1 MPVSRSHQ
9 RLAIKI
15 FGLFSLV
22 RGYNIVVL
30 ILAQYLTSR
39 YILAPSS
46 TFYEILFNLKLFY
59 LVLATAFSTAAG
71 YIINNFYDAEKDKI
85 NRPKKFLL
93 EHLLSQ
99 KSQLVLYF
107 LLNGATLI
115 TAGAASFKAILF
127 FTVYIFGIWI
137 YSSSLKRLF
146 WISNLFATLLAI
158 IPFFAVTIYF
168 KNFESVVIYHA
179 SFLFL
184 LILIRDIVK
193 DLQNY
198 KGDWVQ
204 SYQTLP
210 IVFGNLKTKTI
221 VSALIFL
228 NSIPIYLL
236 IQSHLG
242 LMTYYFYFSI
252 PYMLFVLVL
261 LWKGS
266 TQKMYLWIQS
276 FNFFRSHRHLFHVQI
291 INSQRAI

>member
-46 TFYEILFNLKLFY
+46 SFYEILFDLKLFY

-99 KSQLVLYF
+99 QSQLVLYF

-266 TQKMYLWIQS
+266 TQKMYLWIHNLLKVLI
-276 FNFFRSHRHLFHVQI
+276 FLGVIGIYFMYK
-291 INSQRAI
+291 

>member
-30 ILAQYLTSR
+30 TLAQYLTSR

-46 TFYEILFNLKLFY
+46 SFYEILFDLKLFY

-99 KSQLVLYF
+99 QSQLVLYF

-115 TAGAASFKAILF
+115 AAGAASFKAILF

-168 KNFESVVIYHA
+168 KNFEAVVIYHA

-198 KGDWVQ
+198 KGDWVR

-210 IVFGNLKTKTI
+210 IVFGNLKTKII

-228 NSIPIYLL
+228 NSVPIFLL

-252 PYMLFVLVL
+252 PYLLFVLVL
-261 LWKGS
+261 LWIGS
-266 TQKMYLWIQS
+266 TQKMYLWIHNLLKILILLGVIGIY
-276 FNFFRSHRHLFHVQI
+276 FMYK
-291 INSQRAI
+291 

>member
-46 TFYEILFNLKLFY
+46 SFYEILFDLKLFY

-99 KSQLVLYF
+99 QSQLVLYF

-115 TAGAASFKAILF
+115 AAGAASFKAILF

-168 KNFESVVIYHA
+168 KNFEAVVIYHA

-198 KGDWVQ
+198 KGDWVR

-228 NSIPIYLL
+228 NSVPIFLL

-252 PYMLFVLVL
+252 PYLLFVLVL
-261 LWKGS
+261 LWIGS
-266 TQKMYLWIQS
+266 TQKMYLWIHNLLKILILLGVIGIY
-276 FNFFRSHRHLFHVQI
+276 FMYK
-291 INSQRAI
+291 

>member
-1 MPVSRSHQ
+1 MPVSTSHQ

-46 TFYEILFNLKLFY
+46 SFYEILFDLKLFY

-99 KSQLVLYF
+99 QSQLVLYF

-115 TAGAASFKAILF
+115 AAGAASFKAILF

-168 KNFESVVIYHA
+168 KNFEAVVIYHA

-198 KGDWVQ
+198 KGDWVR

-210 IVFGNLKTKTI
+210 IVFGNLKTKII
-221 VSALIFL
+221 VSAFIFL
-228 NSIPIYLL
+228 NSVPIFLL

-252 PYMLFVLVL
+252 PYLLFVLVL
-261 LWKGS
+261 LWIGS
-266 TQKMYLWIQS
+266 TQKMYLWIHNLLKILILLGVIGIY
-276 FNFFRSHRHLFHVQI
+276 FMYK
-291 INSQRAI
+291 

>member
-9 RLAIKI
+9 RLVIKI

-46 TFYEILFNLKLFY
+46 SFYEILFDLKLFY

-99 KSQLVLYF
+99 QSQLVLYF

-115 TAGAASFKAILF
+115 AAGAASFKAILF

-168 KNFESVVIYHA
+168 KNFEAVVIYHA

-198 KGDWVQ
+198 KGDWVR

-210 IVFGNLKTKTI
+210 IVFGNLKTKII

-228 NSIPIYLL
+228 NSVPIFLL

-252 PYMLFVLVL
+252 PYLLFVLVL
-261 LWKGS
+261 IWIGS
-266 TQKMYLWIQS
+266 TQKMYLWIHNLLKILILLGVIGIY
-276 FNFFRSHRHLFHVQI
+276 FMYK
-291 INSQRAI
+291 

>member
-1 MPVSRSHQ
+1 MPVSTSHQ

-46 TFYEILFNLKLFY
+46 SFYEILFDLKLFY

-99 KSQLVLYF
+99 QSQLVLYF

-115 TAGAASFKAILF
+115 AAGAASFKAILF

-168 KNFESVVIYHA
+168 KNFEAVVIYHA

-198 KGDWVQ
+198 KGDWVR

-210 IVFGNLKTKTI
+210 IVFGNLKTKII

-228 NSIPIYLL
+228 NSVPIFLL

-252 PYMLFVLVL
+252 PYLLFVLVL
-261 LWKGS
+261 LWIGS
-266 TQKMYLWIQS
+266 TQKMYLWIHNLLKILILLGVIGIY
-276 FNFFRSHRHLFHVQI
+276 FMYK
-291 INSQRAI
+291 

>member
-46 TFYEILFNLKLFY
+46 SFYEILFDLKLFY

-99 KSQLVLYF
+99 QSQLVLYF

-168 KNFESVVIYHA
+168 KNFEAVVIYHA

-198 KGDWVQ
+198 KGDWVR

-210 IVFGNLKTKTI
+210 IVFGNLKTKII

-228 NSIPIYLL
+228 NSVPIFLL

-252 PYMLFVLVL
+252 PYLLFVLVL
-261 LWKGS
+261 LWIGS
-266 TQKMYLWIQS
+266 TQKMYLWIHNLLKILILLGVIGIY
-276 FNFFRSHRHLFHVQI
+276 FMYK
-291 INSQRAI
+291 

>member
-46 TFYEILFNLKLFY
+46 SFYEILFDLKLFY

-99 KSQLVLYF
+99 QSQLVLYF

-115 TAGAASFKAILF
+115 AAGAASFKAILF

-179 SFLFL
+179 SVLFL

-266 TQKMYLWIQS
+266 TQKMYLWIHNLLKVLI
-276 FNFFRSHRHLFHVQI
+276 FLGVIGIYFMYK
-291 INSQRAI
+291 

>member
-1 MPVSRSHQ
+1 M
-9 RLAIKI
+9 K
-15 FGLFSLV
+15 FFSTL
-22 RGYNIVVL
+22 NFFIW
-30 ILAQYLTSR
+30 S
-39 YILAPSS
+39 
-46 TFYEILFNLKLFY
+46 
-59 LVLATAFSTAAG
+59 LATAFSTAAG

-99 KSQLVLYF
+99 QSQLVLYF

-115 TAGAASFKAILF
+115 AAGAASFKAILF

-168 KNFESVVIYHA
+168 KNFEAVVIYHA

-198 KGDWVQ
+198 KGDWVR

-210 IVFGNLKTKTI
+210 IVFGNLKTKII

-228 NSIPIYLL
+228 NSVPIFLL

-252 PYMLFVLVL
+252 PYLLFVLVL
-261 LWKGS
+261 LWIGS
-266 TQKMYLWIQS
+266 TQKMYLWIHNLLKILILLGVIGIY
-276 FNFFRSHRHLFHVQI
+276 FMYK
-291 INSQRAI
+291 

>member
-99 KSQLVLYF
+99 QSQLVLYF

-146 WISNLFATLLAI
+146 WISNLFATLLEI

-252 PYMLFVLVL
+252 PYLLFVLVL
-261 LWKGS
+261 LWIGS
-266 TQKMYLWIQS
+266 TQTMYLWTHNLLKILILLGVIGIY
-276 FNFFRSHRHLFHVQI
+276 FMYK
-291 INSQRAI
+291 

>member
-46 TFYEILFNLKLFY
+46 SFYEILFDLKLFY

-93 EHLLSQ
+93 EHLFSQ
-99 KSQLVLYF
+99 QSQLVLYF

-168 KNFESVVIYHA
+168 KNFEAVVIYHA

-198 KGDWVQ
+198 KGDWVR

-210 IVFGNLKTKTI
+210 IVFGNLKTKII

-228 NSIPIYLL
+228 NSVPIFLL

-252 PYMLFVLVL
+252 PYLLFVLVL
-261 LWKGS
+261 LWIGS
-266 TQKMYLWIQS
+266 TQKMYLWIHNLLKILILLGVIGIY
-276 FNFFRSHRHLFHVQI
+276 FMYK
-291 INSQRAI
+291 

>member
-9 RLAIKI
+9 RLVIKI

-46 TFYEILFNLKLFY
+46 SFYEILFDLKLFY

-99 KSQLVLYF
+99 QSQLVLYF

-115 TAGAASFKAILF
+115 AAGAASFKAILF

-168 KNFESVVIYHA
+168 KNFEAVVIYHA

-198 KGDWVQ
+198 KGDWVR

-210 IVFGNLKTKTI
+210 IVFGNLKTKII

-228 NSIPIYLL
+228 NSVPIFLL

-252 PYMLFVLVL
+252 PYLLFVLVL
-261 LWKGS
+261 LWIGS
-266 TQKMYLWIQS
+266 TQKMYLWIHNLLKILILLGVIGIY
-276 FNFFRSHRHLFHVQI
+276 FMYK
-291 INSQRAI
+291 

>member
-1 MPVSRSHQ
+1 MPASRSHQ
-9 RLAIKI
+9 RLVIKI

-46 TFYEILFNLKLFY
+46 SFYEILFDLKLFY

-99 KSQLVLYF
+99 QSQLVLYF

-115 TAGAASFKAILF
+115 AAGAASFKAILF

-168 KNFESVVIYHA
+168 KNFEAVVIYHA

-198 KGDWVQ
+198 KGDWVR

-210 IVFGNLKTKTI
+210 IVFGNLKTKII

-228 NSIPIYLL
+228 NSVPIFLL

-252 PYMLFVLVL
+252 PYLLFVLVL
-261 LWKGS
+261 LWIGS
-266 TQKMYLWIQS
+266 TQKMYLWIHNLLKILILLGVIGIY
-276 FNFFRSHRHLFHVQI
+276 FMYK
-291 INSQRAI
+291 

>member
-39 YILAPSS
+39 YILSPSS
-46 TFYEILFNLKLFY
+46 SFYEILFDLKLFY

-93 EHLLSQ
+93 EHLFSQ
-99 KSQLVLYF
+99 QSQLVLYF

-168 KNFESVVIYHA
+168 KNFEAVVIYHA

-198 KGDWVQ
+198 KGDWVR
-204 SYQTLP
+204 SYHTLP
-210 IVFGNLKTKTI
+210 IVFGNLKTKII

-228 NSIPIYLL
+228 NSVPIFLL

-252 PYMLFVLVL
+252 PYLLFVLVL
-261 LWKGS
+261 LWIGS
-266 TQKMYLWIQS
+266 TQKMYLWIHNLLKILILLGVIGIY
-276 FNFFRSHRHLFHVQI
+276 FMYK
-291 INSQRAI
+291 

>member
-46 TFYEILFNLKLFY
+46 SFYEILFDLKLFY

-99 KSQLVLYF
+99 QSQLVLYF
-107 LLNGATLI
+107 LLNGATI
-115 TAGAASFKAILF
+115 IAAGAASFKAILF

-168 KNFESVVIYHA
+168 KNFEAVVIYHA

-198 KGDWVQ
+198 KGDWVR

-210 IVFGNLKTKTI
+210 IVFGNLKTKII

-228 NSIPIYLL
+228 NSVPIFLL

-252 PYMLFVLVL
+252 PYLLFVLVL
-261 LWKGS
+261 LWIGS
-266 TQKMYLWIQS
+266 TQKMYLWIHNLLKILILLGVIGIY
-276 FNFFRSHRHLFHVQI
+276 FMYK
-291 INSQRAI
+291 

>member
-46 TFYEILFNLKLFY
+46 SFYEILFDLKLFY

-99 KSQLVLYF
+99 QSQLVLYF

-115 TAGAASFKAILF
+115 AAGAASFNAILF

-168 KNFESVVIYHA
+168 KNFEAVVIYHA

-198 KGDWVQ
+198 KGDWVH

-210 IVFGNLKTKTI
+210 IVFGNLKTKII

-228 NSIPIYLL
+228 NSVPIFLL

-252 PYMLFVLVL
+252 PYLLFVLVL
-261 LWKGS
+261 LWMGS
-266 TQKMYLWIQS
+266 TQKMYLWIHNLLKILILLGVIGIY
-276 FNFFRSHRHLFHVQI
+276 FMYK
-291 INSQRAI
+291 

>member
-85 NRPKKFLL
+85 NRPNKFLL

-266 TQKMYLWIQS
+266 TQKMYLWIHNLLKVLI
-276 FNFFRSHRHLFHVQI
+276 FLGVIGIYFMYK
-291 INSQRAI
+291 

>member
-46 TFYEILFNLKLFY
+46 SFYEILFDLKLFY

-99 KSQLVLYF
+99 QSQLVLYF

-115 TAGAASFKAILF
+115 AAGAASFKAILF

-168 KNFESVVIYHA
+168 KNFEAVVIYHA

-198 KGDWVQ
+198 KGDWVR

-210 IVFGNLKTKTI
+210 IVFGNLKTKII

-228 NSIPIYLL
+228 NSVPIFLL

-242 LMTYYFYFSI
+242 LMAYYFYFSI
-252 PYMLFVLVL
+252 PYLLFVLVL
-261 LWKGS
+261 LWIGS
-266 TQKMYLWIQS
+266 TQKMYLWIHNLLKILILLGVIGIY
-276 FNFFRSHRHLFHVQI
+276 FMYK
-291 INSQRAI
+291 

>member
-46 TFYEILFNLKLFY
+46 SFYEILFDLKLFY

-99 KSQLVLYF
+99 QSQLVLYF

-115 TAGAASFKAILF
+115 AAGAASFKAILF

-168 KNFESVVIYHA
+168 KNFEAVVIYHA

-198 KGDWVQ
+198 KGDWVR

-210 IVFGNLKTKTI
+210 IVFGNLKTKII

-228 NSIPIYLL
+228 NSVPIFLL
-236 IQSHLG
+236 IHSHLG

-252 PYMLFVLVL
+252 PYLLFVLVL
-261 LWKGS
+261 LWIGS
-266 TQKMYLWIQS
+266 TQKMYLWIHNLLKILILLGVIGIY
-276 FNFFRSHRHLFHVQI
+276 FMYK
-291 INSQRAI
+291 

>member
-266 TQKMYLWIQS
+266 TQKMYLWIHNLLKVLI
-276 FNFFRSHRHLFHVQI
+276 FLGVIGIYFMYK
-291 INSQRAI
+291 

>member
-1 MPVSRSHQ
+1 MPVSTSHQ

-46 TFYEILFNLKLFY
+46 SFYEILFDLKLFY

-99 KSQLVLYF
+99 QSQLVLYF

-115 TAGAASFKAILF
+115 AAGAASFKAILF

-168 KNFESVVIYHA
+168 KNFEAVVIYHA

-198 KGDWVQ
+198 KGDWVH

-210 IVFGNLKTKTI
+210 IVFGNLKTKII

-228 NSIPIYLL
+228 NSVPIFLL

-252 PYMLFVLVL
+252 PYLLFVLVL
-261 LWKGS
+261 LWIGS
-266 TQKMYLWIQS
+266 TQKMYLWIHNLLKILILLGVIGIY
-276 FNFFRSHRHLFHVQI
+276 FMYK
-291 INSQRAI
+291 

>member
-99 KSQLVLYF
+99 QSQLVLYF

-115 TAGAASFKAILF
+115 IAGAASFKAILF

-242 LMTYYFYFSI
+242 LMTYYFYFST

-266 TQKMYLWIQS
+266 TQKMYLWIHNLLKVLI
-276 FNFFRSHRHLFHVQI
+276 FLGVIGIYFMYK
-291 INSQRAI
+291 

>member
-46 TFYEILFNLKLFY
+46 SFYEILFDLKLFY

-99 KSQLVLYF
+99 QSQLVLYF

-115 TAGAASFKAILF
+115 AAGAASFKAILF

-168 KNFESVVIYHA
+168 KNFEAVVIYHA

-184 LILIRDIVK
+184 LILIRDILK

-198 KGDWVQ
+198 KGDWVR

-210 IVFGNLKTKTI
+210 IVFGNLKTKII

-228 NSIPIYLL
+228 NSVPIFLL

-252 PYMLFVLVL
+252 PYLLFVLVL
-261 LWKGS
+261 LWIGS
-266 TQKMYLWIQS
+266 TQKMYLWIHNLLKILILLGVIGIY
-276 FNFFRSHRHLFHVQI
+276 FMYK
-291 INSQRAI
+291 

>member
-99 KSQLVLYF
+99 QSQLVLYF

-115 TAGAASFKAILF
+115 AAGAASFKAILF

-168 KNFESVVIYHA
+168 KNFEAVVIYHA

-198 KGDWVQ
+198 KGDWVR

-210 IVFGNLKTKTI
+210 IVFGNLKTKII

-228 NSIPIYLL
+228 NSVPIFLL

-252 PYMLFVLVL
+252 PYLLFVLVL
-261 LWKGS
+261 LWIGS
-266 TQKMYLWIQS
+266 TQKMYLWIHNLLKILILLGVIGIY
-276 FNFFRSHRHLFHVQI
+276 FMYK
-291 INSQRAI
+291 

>member
-1 MPVSRSHQ
+1 MPVSKSHQ
-9 RLAIKI
+9 RLVIKI

-46 TFYEILFNLKLFY
+46 SFYEILFDLKLFY

-99 KSQLVLYF
+99 QSQLVLYF

-115 TAGAASFKAILF
+115 AAGAASFKAILF

-168 KNFESVVIYHA
+168 KNFEAVVIYHA

-198 KGDWVQ
+198 KGDWLR

-210 IVFGNLKTKTI
+210 IVFGNLKTKII

-228 NSIPIYLL
+228 NSVPIFLL

-252 PYMLFVLVL
+252 PYLLFVLVL
-261 LWKGS
+261 LWIGS
-266 TQKMYLWIQS
+266 TQKMYLWIHNLLKILILLGVIGIY
-276 FNFFRSHRHLFHVQI
+276 FMYK
-291 INSQRAI
+291 

>member
-9 RLAIKI
+9 RLVIKI

-46 TFYEILFNLKLFY
+46 SFYEILFDLKLFY

-99 KSQLVLYF
+99 QSQLVLYF

-115 TAGAASFKAILF
+115 AAGAASFKAILF

-168 KNFESVVIYHA
+168 KNFEAVVIYHA

-198 KGDWVQ
+198 KGDWVR

-210 IVFGNLKTKTI
+210 IVFVNLKTKTI

-228 NSIPIYLL
+228 NSVPIFLL

-252 PYMLFVLVL
+252 PYLLFVLVL
-261 LWKGS
+261 LWIGS
-266 TQKMYLWIQS
+266 TQKMYLWIHNLLKILILLGVIGIY
-276 FNFFRSHRHLFHVQI
+276 FMYK
-291 INSQRAI
+291 

>member
-46 TFYEILFNLKLFY
+46 SFYEILFDLKLFY

-99 KSQLVLYF
+99 QSQLVLYF

-115 TAGAASFKAILF
+115 AAGAASFKAILF

-168 KNFESVVIYHA
+168 KNFEAVVIYHA

-198 KGDWVQ
+198 KGDWVR

-210 IVFGNLKTKTI
+210 IVFGNLKTKII

-228 NSIPIYLL
+228 NSVPIFLL

-252 PYMLFVLVL
+252 PYLLFVLVL
-261 LWKGS
+261 LWIGS
-266 TQKMYLWIQS
+266 TQKMYLWIHNLLKILILLGVIGIY
-276 FNFFRSHRHLFHVQI
+276 FMYK
-291 INSQRAI
+291 

>member
-46 TFYEILFNLKLFY
+46 SFYEILFDLKLFY

-99 KSQLVLYF
+99 QSQLVLYF

-115 TAGAASFKAILF
+115 AAGAASFKAILF

-266 TQKMYLWIQS
+266 TQKMYLWIHNLLKVLI
-276 FNFFRSHRHLFHVQI
+276 FLGVIGIYFMYK
-291 INSQRAI
+291 

>member
-9 RLAIKI
+9 RLVIKI

-46 TFYEILFNLKLFY
+46 SFYEILFDLKLFY

-99 KSQLVLYF
+99 QSQLVLYF

-115 TAGAASFKAILF
+115 AAGAASFNAILF

-168 KNFESVVIYHA
+168 KNFEAVVIYHA

-198 KGDWVQ
+198 KGDWVH

-210 IVFGNLKTKTI
+210 IVFGNLKTKII

-228 NSIPIYLL
+228 NSVPIFLL

-252 PYMLFVLVL
+252 PYLLFVLVL
-261 LWKGS
+261 LWMGS
-266 TQKMYLWIQS
+266 TQKMYLWIHNLLKILILLGVIGIY
-276 FNFFRSHRHLFHVQI
+276 FMYK
-291 INSQRAI
+291 

>member
-99 KSQLVLYF
+99 KSQLILYF

-266 TQKMYLWIQS
+266 TQKMYLWIHNLLKVLI
-276 FNFFRSHRHLFHVQI
+276 FLGVIGIYFMYK
-291 INSQRAI
+291 

>member
-99 KSQLVLYF
+99 QSQLVLYF

-168 KNFESVVIYHA
+168 KNFEAVVIYHA

-198 KGDWVQ
+198 KGDWVR

-210 IVFGNLKTKTI
+210 IVFGNLKTKII

-228 NSIPIYLL
+228 NSVPIFLL

-252 PYMLFVLVL
+252 PYLLFVLVL
-261 LWKGS
+261 LWIGS
-266 TQKMYLWIQS
+266 TQKMYLWIHNLLKILILLGVIGIY
-276 FNFFRSHRHLFHVQI
+276 FMYK
-291 INSQRAI
+291 

>member
-46 TFYEILFNLKLFY
+46 SFYEILFDLKLFY

-99 KSQLVLYF
+99 QSQLVLYF

-115 TAGAASFKAILF
+115 AAGAASFKAILF

-168 KNFESVVIYHA
+168 KNFEAVVIYHA

-198 KGDWVQ
+198 KGDWVR

-210 IVFGNLKTKTI
+210 IVFGNLKTKII
-221 VSALIFL
+221 VSAFIFL
-228 NSIPIYLL
+228 NSVPIFLL

-242 LMTYYFYFSI
+242 LMTYYFYLSI
-252 PYMLFVLVL
+252 PYLLFVLVL
-261 LWKGS
+261 LWIGS
-266 TQKMYLWIQS
+266 TQKMYLWIHNLLKILILLGVIGIY
-276 FNFFRSHRHLFHVQI
+276 FMYK
-291 INSQRAI
+291 

>member
-46 TFYEILFNLKLFY
+46 SFYEILFDLKLFY

-71 YIINNFYDAEKDKI
+71 YIINNFYDAEKDQI

-99 KSQLVLYF
+99 QSQLVLYF

-115 TAGAASFKAILF
+115 AAGAASFKAILF

-168 KNFESVVIYHA
+168 KNFEERGKLSCK
-179 SFLFL
+179 LF
-184 LILIRDIVK
+184 
-193 DLQNY
+193 
-198 KGDWVQ
+198 
-204 SYQTLP
+204 
-210 IVFGNLKTKTI
+210 
-221 VSALIFL
+221 IFIDF
-228 NSIPIYLL
+228 NS
-236 IQSHLG
+236 
-242 LMTYYFYFSI
+242 
-252 PYMLFVLVL
+252 
-261 LWKGS
+261 
-266 TQKMYLWIQS
+266 
-276 FNFFRSHRHLFHVQI
+276 
-291 INSQRAI
+291 